1 MMVCLILT
9 HNVIRIYHKS
19 CWRQLSYCGLYVLA
33 VLVFGKKSD
42 AVCGFLAYFFA
53 VFGPPLRPPLYMM
66 MDYFISWL
74 FEGAFHV
81 DEIHMWFKIANIMH
95 ALPVLVLWQTD
106 FTPKWV
112 VVLHLHETIARFRT
126 GVKFSLWHS
135 NRGEL
140 TQGWLVPGWHFVV
153 VSGKQM

>member
-1 MMVCLILT
+1 MFNTNAQCYQNISQVLLTSAFILWPT
-9 HNVIRIYHKS
+9 CTRGFGIREKI
-19 CWRQLSYCGLYVLA
+19 RCGLWFFG
-33 VLVFGKKSD
+33 VFL
-42 AVCGFLAYFFA
+42 CGFA

-81 DEIHMWFKIANIMH
+81 DKIHMWFKIANIMH

-112 VVLHLHETIARFRT
+112 VVLYLHETIARFRT
-126 GVKFSLWHS
+126 GVKFSLWHN

-153 VSGKQM
+153 VSCKQM